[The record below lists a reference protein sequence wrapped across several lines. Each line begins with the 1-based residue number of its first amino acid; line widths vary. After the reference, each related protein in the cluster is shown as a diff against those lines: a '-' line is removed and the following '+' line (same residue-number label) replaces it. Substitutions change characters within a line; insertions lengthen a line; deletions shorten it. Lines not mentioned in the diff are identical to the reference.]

1 MGSTTKRGYW
11 FPAGNDAVALFP
23 GQNELLFMKKLD
35 TDMDTALTANIAAAR
50 IPNLAASKITSG
62 TFAEARIPT
71 IKKEKLDSLVW
82 AQVSEMIQDES
93 GGGFTVTELED
104 EDLNTITT
112 SGLYTQDE
120 TNRPTTALNYPVD
133 GAPIM
138 LLVATSLRRTWQLAQ
153 TYDGKLY
160 ARESCSSTW
169 RDWTHIN
176 GSVGGGDGIGAFVTV
191 PRNEDVTTAETEIKA
206 AKDSN
211 TGLVFLTAKVICSS
225 SFTNGDVIGT
235 LPNGYV
241 TPTGFDKP
249 VFAKPYP
256 PTGAEQTAADTL
268 TFNPNNGEMT
278 LTLDEMPEEG
288 MWLNINTVFSENYI
302 GTTREDN

>member
-11 FPAGNDAVALFP
+11 FPAGNDEVALFP

-35 TDMDTALTANIAAAR
+35 TDMHTALTAAIASGR
-50 IPNLAASKITSG
+50 IPNLPASKITSG

-112 SGLYTQDE
+112 SGLYTEDG
-120 TNRPTTALNYPVD
+120 TGSPTTALNYPVD
-133 GAPIM
+133 GAPII
-138 LLVATSLRRTWQLAQ
+138 LLVATSRRRTWQLAQ

-160 ARESCSSTW
+160 ARSSYISTW

-176 GSVGGGDGIGAFVTV
+176 GSVGGGGGIGALVDV
-191 PRNEDVTTAETEIKA
+191 PRNEAVTTAETDIKV

-211 TGLVFLTAKVICSS
+211 SGLCFLTAKITCSA
-225 SFTNGDVIGT
+225 SFENGDIIAT
-235 LPNGYV
+235 LPPGYL
-241 TPTGFDKP
+241 TPTSFDKP
-249 VFAKPYP
+249 VFATPQPAMGDKDMSK
-256 PTGAEQTAADTL
+256 ADSVS
-268 TFNPNNGEMT
+268 FNTNNGEIR
-278 LTLDEMPEEG
+278 LSLSVFPEAG
-288 MWLNINTVFSENYI
+288 MWLGINCMFSENYV
-302 GTTREDN
+302 GLTR

>member
-35 TDMDTALTANIAAAR
+35 TDMHTALTAAIASGR
-50 IPNLAASKITSG
+50 IPNLPASKITSG

-82 AQVSEMIQDES
+82 AQVSEMIQNK
-93 GGGFTVTELED
+93 GGGGGGGPVTSADITDATATGRAVLTAASTAAARSAIGAGTSSAATGSAAE
-104 EDLNTITT
+104 LNTGTATT
-112 SGLYTQDE
+112 GRSWSAKVIADY
-120 TNRPTTALNYPVD
+120 VD
-133 GAPIM
+133 
-138 LLVATSLRRTWQLAQ
+138 
-153 TYDGKLY
+153 
-160 ARESCSSTW
+160 
-169 RDWTHIN
+169 TH
-176 GSVGGGDGIGAFVTV
+176 GGGGGGGGIGALVDV
-191 PRNEDVTTAETEIKA
+191 PRNEAVTTAATEIKA

-278 LTLDEMPEEG
+278 LTLAEMPEEG